1 MLSKIN
7 TFLRLL
13 VVGLLIYP
21 MPVLAD
27 HVPTQPAYG
36 QNLTTDNNAGTITI
50 GILSS
55 DGFEDSPPE
64 NYTIFFSGSSGLD
77 VSEQTDVIL
86 RTLFYFGVVVKDPQI
101 IQVAASQVQRDE
113 INEKS

>member
-64 NYTIFFSGSSGLD
+64 NYTIFFSVVRNFSCIFLA
-77 VSEQTDVIL
+77 VQIKFNLIIL
-86 RTLFYFGVVVKDPQI
+86 TSRYKNMQSKINLI
-101 IQVAASQVQRDE
+101 I
-113 INEKS
+113 